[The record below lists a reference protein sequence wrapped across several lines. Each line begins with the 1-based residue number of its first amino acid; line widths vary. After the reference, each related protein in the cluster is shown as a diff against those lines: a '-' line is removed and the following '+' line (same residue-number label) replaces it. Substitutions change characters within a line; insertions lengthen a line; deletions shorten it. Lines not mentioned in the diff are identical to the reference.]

1 MTLLKKQALQD
12 IEHLLQERGEKTS
25 DFGLPPVVMHSAE
38 IMAQQDYFLPL
49 QDLLHS
55 KNNAMVSNFSPEQ
68 LHIYNILFNA
78 IYNNTGRS
86 SKLFFL
92 TGQAGHGKTHVSEAL
107 IHYSC
112 SCGELPFVVGAT
124 ALSASN
130 YDCASTAHS
139 GFLIPVVKDHSD
151 IVSGLHHGLKCA
163 DLIFFDH

>member
-12 IEHLLQERGEKTS
+12 IEHLLQERGKKTI

-68 LHIYNILFNA
+68 LHIYNILFDA

-86 SKLFFL
+86 SNFSFLLAKQDVAKLMFQRPLF
-92 TGQAGHGKTHVSEAL
+92 
-107 IHYSC
+107 I
-112 SCGELPFVVGAT
+112 
-124 ALSASN
+124 
-130 YDCASTAHS
+130 
-139 GFLIPVVKDHSD
+139 
-151 IVSGLHHGLKCA
+151 
-163 DLIFFDH
+163 